1 MNATGWLLPAG
12 TLRRAQ
18 LIGFVSA
25 STLAIAGVGAGA
37 VLKAGS
43 HDAIASELHLLAL
56 RENSDL
62 RTLCATLSYLSLLG
76 LLLSWAM
83 VGRHLRELTTR
94 HVLILAAT
102 WALPL
107 LIAPPLF
114 SADIYAYAGQGHLV
128 VNHQDPYVHGP
139 GSYEPT
145 SKWSFNVDGVW
156 RYSPAPYGPLWLWLA
171 GQAVGL
177 PGDNHLVVSI
187 YLIRGLAV
195 VGLGLLAWSL
205 KRLADATG
213 TPPQR
218 ALWLVV
224 CNPLLLLH
232 GVAGAHN
239 DLLMLGLMAAGLMIA
254 RRRPD
259 LVGLAAAAAVVT
271 LAALIKAPALIA
283 LPFVPLVSVLPRPRW
298 LTIAVTAV
306 SSAITAVGVTAATG
320 LGWGWVG
327 VVGDQ
332 GGRPSL
338 WSLAWGLRRLLANAG
353 SLISTDVRDAVD
365 TIVMVGLTALLGVL
379 LVVLWG
385 RALVRRTSALTATG
399 GALLLVFCLSFSEQ
413 PWYLAWALT
422 PLSVTHS
429 RRRTAFLA
437 GFSGALCIYLAPG
450 GRAWIRP
457 PWFGV
462 PVVIAALIGLA
473 VAHWMLPAEQ
483 SEEAVPG
490 YAEVAV
496 G

>member
-12 TLRRAQ
+12 ALRRAQ
-18 LIGFVSA
+18 LIGFA
-25 STLAIAGVGAGA
+25 STATLAIAGVGAGA
-37 VLKAGS
+37 VVKPTS
-43 HDAIASELHLLAL
+43 TDAIASKLHLMVL
-56 RENSDL
+56 RDDHDL
-62 RTLCATLSYLSLLG
+62 RTLCATLSYLALVG
-76 LLLSWAM
+76 LLLSWALI
-83 VGRHLRELTTR
+83 GRRLRELTTGQ
-94 HVLILAAT
+94 VLVLVAT

-107 LIAPPLF
+107 LVSPPLF

-128 VNHQDPYVHGP
+128 VNHVDPYVFGP
-139 GSYEPT
+139 GGYEPT
-145 SKWSFNVDGVW
+145 SKWSSNIDGVW
-156 RYSPAPYGPLWLWLA
+156 QYSPAPYGPLWLWLA
-171 GQAVGL
+171 GLAVGV

-195 VGLGLLAWSL
+195 VGLALLAWSL
-205 KRLADATG
+205 KRLSDATG
-213 TPPQR
+213 VPPQR

-224 CNPLLLLH
+224 CNPLVLLH

-239 DLLMLGLMAAGLMIA
+239 DLLMLGLMATGLMVA

-259 LVGLAAAAAVVT
+259 LLGLALASALVT

-298 LTIAVTAV
+298 LTLALTGVTSAV
-306 SSAITAVGVTAATG
+306 TAVGVTAATG
-320 LGWGWVG
+320 LGWGWLG
-327 VVGDQ
+327 VLGDQ

-353 SLISTDVRDAVD
+353 SLISPQVRDTVD
-365 TIVMVGLTALLGVL
+365 TVVMVALTALLGVL
-379 LVVLWG
+379 LVALWG
-385 RALVRRTSALTATG
+385 RALVRRTSALTAAG
-399 GALLLVFCLSFSEQ
+399 VALLLVFCLSFSEQ

-422 PLSVTHS
+422 PLAVTHS

-462 PVVIAALIGLA
+462 PVLIAALIGLA
-473 VAHWMLPAEQ
+473 VARWMLPADE
-483 SEEAVPG
+483 SEAPEPG